1 VCALWA
7 TESRGR
13 RAVRWLYLLLVITLV
28 VAGPLQSF
36 NRDPAALL
44 AAVRDRDALETSAYP
59 VVGEVRSCLRRLVR
73 DLPAVRIFLVVHDE
87 SVVLPLLADRNLR
100 VLPVRRPV
108 LLRLAAA
115 GRLVP
120 GDLVVTEAPDDLPG
134 LDRVAE
140 VSAPSVYS
148 ADWIITQYVYRVNGR
163 LAPVP
168 LWRPSR

>member
-1 VCALWA
+1 M
-7 TESRGR
+7 
-13 RAVRWLYLLLVITLV
+13 V
-28 VAGPLQSF
+28 VTGPLQSF
-36 NRDPAALL
+36 NRNPAALL
-44 AAVRDRDALETSAYP
+44 AAVRDRERLETSAYP
-59 VVGEVRSCLRRLVR
+59 LVGELRNCLRHFVR
-73 DLPAVRIFLVVHDE
+73 ASPAVRIFLVVHDE
-87 SVVLPLLADRNLR
+87 SVVLPLLADRKLR

-148 ADWIITQYVYRVNGR
+148 SHWIITQYVYRVNGR
-163 LAPVP
+163 
-168 LWRPSR
+168 